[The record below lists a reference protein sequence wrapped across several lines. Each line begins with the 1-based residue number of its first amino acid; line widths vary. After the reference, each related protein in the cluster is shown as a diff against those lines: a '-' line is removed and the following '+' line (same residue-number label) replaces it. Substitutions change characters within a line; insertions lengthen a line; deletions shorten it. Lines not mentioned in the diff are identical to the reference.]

1 MPIVLSGGFIVQ
13 ITDKNLDS
21 CSHLGGVKLI
31 VIGLLDK
38 LNFYSAIFCL
48 CKDVVYQS
56 ANCEISSCSNFF
68 FLGVEERGFF
78 GTIFKWI
85 IIKVFQWLLE
95 GESQNLR
102 LG

>member
-1 MPIVLSGGFIVQ
+1 MSIVLSGGFIVQ
-13 ITDKNLDS
+13 IADKNLDS

-56 ANCEISSCSNFF
+56 ANCEISSCFNLFS
-68 FLGVEERGFF
+68 GGWRKRVF
-78 GTIFKWI
+78 GTIFVWI
-85 IIKVFQWLLE
+85 MIRIF
-95 GESQNLR
+95 
-102 LG
+102 

>member
-13 ITDKNLDS
+13 IADKNLDS
-21 CSHLGGVKLI
+21 CSHLGGVKLK

-78 GTIFKWI
+78 GTIFK
-85 IIKVFQWLLE
+85 
-95 GESQNLR
+95 
-102 LG
+102 

>member
-1 MPIVLSGGFIVQ
+1 MKQPIDKFVYILKIYYNLLTKYCSMPIVLSGGFIVQ
-13 ITDKNLDS
+13 IADKNLDS

-68 FLGVEERGFF
+68 SGG
-78 GTIFKWI
+78 
-85 IIKVFQWLLE
+85 
-95 GESQNLR
+95 
-102 LG
+102 

>member
-1 MPIVLSGGFIVQ
+1 MSIVLSGGFIVQ
-13 ITDKNLDS
+13 IADKNLDS

-68 FLGVEERGFF
+68 SGGWRKRVF
-78 GTIFKWI
+78 GTIFIWI
-85 IIKVFQWLLE
+85 IIKVFQWLL
-95 GESQNLR
+95 GTVHCSLSHNL
-102 LG
+102 